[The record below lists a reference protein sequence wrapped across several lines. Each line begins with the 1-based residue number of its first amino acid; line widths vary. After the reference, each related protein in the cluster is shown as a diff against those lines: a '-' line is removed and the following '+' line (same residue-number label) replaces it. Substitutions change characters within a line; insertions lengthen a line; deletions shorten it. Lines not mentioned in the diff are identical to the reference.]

1 VTLSSR
7 GDSYQLISQTDC
19 YARPC
24 VLLASTDK
32 GTAYRGKGKG
42 GARGSASSKM
52 KNPFVGVGSFW
63 PETCGAQGRNA
74 GPRSYWNARGGQVFL
89 TPAEHLLCRR
99 QGELS
104 RLSLNFRIVVA
115 ADLDAV
121 AINAKSGSQRAAPR
135 SHRPV
140 GDGCVGVASP
150 GRLKQN
156 RDGRSFRPDGHPE
169 VRSLEQGHVG
179 SLDLIPE
186 TDDREQ
192 NVNCQVLVAGL
203 ARCRSCP
210 PRSLTVPAPRGGPLL
225 RGQHT
230 SRLGQDHPREAPP
243 VGDAAAMDVVFEV
256 VALLLGEFDRAF
268 LG

>member
-1 VTLSSR
+1 MHGPASCSLRQTKVPHIAER
-7 GDSYQLISQTDC
+7 GREERGLRVEQNEKPLLWIWG
-19 YARPC
+19 
-24 VLLASTDK
+24 LLA
-32 GTAYRGKGKG
+32 GNVR
-42 GARGSASSKM
+42 GAR
-52 KNPFVGVGSFW
+52 
-63 PETCGAQGRNA
+63 RNA
-74 GPRSYWNARGGQVFL
+74 GPRTYWNARGGQVFL

-115 ADLDAV
+115 ADLDPV

-169 VRSLEQGHVG
+169 IRSLEQGHVG

-186 TDDREQ
+186 TD
-192 NVNCQVLVAGL
+192 N
-203 ARCRSCP
+203 
-210 PRSLTVPAPRGGPLL
+210 
-225 RGQHT
+225 
-230 SRLGQDHPREAPP
+230 
-243 VGDAAAMDVVFEV
+243 
-256 VALLLGEFDRAF
+256 
-268 LG
+268 